1 MFSYQINPSTFTI
14 LAIGIFGTISSAN
27 AATMIAD
34 SITDFS
40 TTQGQNGWY
49 YGYDN
54 GNGNGFHPYL
64 PSPNQSPNSQLQP
77 TGTPNLLTPWGS
89 FTATGGYFNEETS
102 GNWAI
107 RRWTSDFNGTINISA
122 KLGNQVE
129 TGFKA
134 KILVDGINLLSES
147 SFNGDE
153 SSHYNYNA
161 NVKVGSVV
169 DFALLPN
176 DHNGNSSFDFSAEI
190 TVPSGLVFTQ
200 SNSSL
205 IDRVGLFVDDQ
216 VYEAN
221 PGYPGGNYWD
231 VFSGEYRAIIPGSGV
246 QNQHSLGSF
255 IHHSTTPNW
264 SPVLKHHHIEIFDEY
279 DSAMEQK
286 IITRLNSGYLDNVLI
301 SPYNNFVTPEMQKGS
316 NGTFTDVGL
325 IEWTAEEADLN
336 NGQGFV
342 PDFSEF
348 IMVNKIV
355 EFRLEDCPSGC
366 IKASVE
372 SSITPMINSILTPE
386 LLYFWV
392 INGFGN
398 YSSNWLQGSFESMDF
413 ILTDPLGRRLGYTAT
428 QGLFNEIT
436 GVLYPQNGVPLLS
449 ANPNSYTSSSAQI
462 TEGFYTG
469 DRLIEQFFLPHR
481 LPGEYKIE
489 LFALNQNARAT
500 IGNNDEAKLI
510 YVKLGEPI
518 TITLPSPSKHIPE
531 PSSVLSLLTFGAL
544 GAYLTWQRHCQNSN
558 GGMW

>member
-1 MFSYQINPSTFTI
+1 MFSCQINLSSLTL

-54 GNGNGFHPYL
+54 GNGFHPYL
-64 PSPNQSPNSQLQP
+64 PSPNQPPNSQLQP

-89 FTATGGYFNEETS
+89 FTATGGYFNEQTS
-102 GNWAI
+102 GNWAV

-122 KLGNQVE
+122 KLGNQAE
-129 TGFKA
+129 SGFKA
-134 KILVDGINLLSES
+134 KILVDGVNLLSES
-147 SFNGDE
+147 SSNGDE
-153 SSHYNYNA
+153 NSHYNYNA

-176 DHNGNSSFDFSAEI
+176 DHNGNSCFDFSAEI

-200 SNSSL
+200 SNSLLS
-205 IDRVGLFVDDQ
+205 DRVGLFVDDQ

-221 PGYPGGNYWD
+221 PGYPGGNYWN
-231 VFSGEYRAIIPGSGV
+231 VFSGKYRAIILDNGV

-255 IHHSTTPNW
+255 IHHSTTANW
-264 SPVLKHHHIEIFDEY
+264 SPVIKYHHVEVSDQY
-279 DSAMEQK
+279 ALSMKQK
-286 IITRLNSGYLDNVLI
+286 IRTRLDSGYLDNVSII
-301 SPYNNFVTPEMQKGS
+301 SYNNFVTPEMQKGS

-325 IEWTAEEADLN
+325 IEWAAEEADLN

-366 IKASVE
+366 IKSYVE
-372 SSITPMINSILTPE
+372 SPITPMINSILTPE
-386 LLYFWV
+386 FLYFWI

-413 ILTDPLGRRLGYTAT
+413 ILTDPLGRRLGYTAA
-428 QGLFNEIT
+428 QGLFNEIP
-436 GVLYPQNGVPLLS
+436 GVLYPQNGVSLLS
-449 ANPNSYTSSSAQI
+449 HDLNNYTGNSAQI

-489 LFALNQNARAT
+489 LLALNQNARAT
-500 IGNNDEAKLI
+500 IGNNDDAKLI
-510 YVKLGEPI
+510 YVKPGEPI
-518 TITLPSPSKHIPE
+518 TITLPSPTQDIPE
-531 PSSVLSLLTFGAL
+531 PSSVLSLLTFGTL
-544 GAYLTWQRHCQNSN
+544 GAGLIWQRHRFK
-558 GGMW
+558 